1 MGRQEGVESLDDVLA
16 AAWDGEDH
24 RFLLALHVEEHRDVA
39 MTALGRGFVH
49 ANSHHIGQIQ
59 LPQHAAH
66 VVMHDAL

>member
-1 MGRQEGVESLDDVLA
+1 VDRQESVESLDGVLA

-39 MTALGRGFVH
+39 MTAPGHDFVH
-49 ANSHHIGQIQ
+49 ADSRHIGQIQ

-66 VVMHDAL
+66 VVMNNAP